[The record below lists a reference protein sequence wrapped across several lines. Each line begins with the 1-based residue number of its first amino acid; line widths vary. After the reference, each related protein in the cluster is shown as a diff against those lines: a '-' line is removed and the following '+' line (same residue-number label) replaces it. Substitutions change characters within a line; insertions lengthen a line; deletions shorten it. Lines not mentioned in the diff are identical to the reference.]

1 MQIISDYDNSY
12 INEILDSDIVISD
25 QEIRA
30 LAELS
35 KKTTATIREYRDS
48 GRYYMVIRF
57 DDQDDEE
64 ILLASND
71 KNRYKRLSQNFFRK
85 FISYNGNIQAVF

>member
-1 MQIISDYDNSY
+1 MQIISDYDSY
-12 INEILDSDIVISD
+12 VSKILDDDIIISN
-25 QEIRA
+25 QEIQA

-35 KKTTATIREYRDS
+35 KKTTAIIREYHDS

-57 DDQDDEE
+57 DDHNDEE

-71 KNRYKRLSQNFFRK
+71 GLTTT
-85 FISYNGNIQAVF
+85 